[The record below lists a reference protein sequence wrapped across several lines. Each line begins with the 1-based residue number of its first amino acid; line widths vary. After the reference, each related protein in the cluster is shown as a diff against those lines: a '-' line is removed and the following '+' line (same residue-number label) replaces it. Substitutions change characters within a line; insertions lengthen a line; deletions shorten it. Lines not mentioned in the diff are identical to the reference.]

1 MNNTYIVKAGDTLY
15 GISNQYGVS
24 VTELASLNN
33 VDANSLKVGQKLI
46 IPSNSGLNPDNMFM
60 YTVKKGDSL
69 YSISKLYGTSVD
81 EIKKLNYLKNN
92 NLVVGQVLRI
102 PEVYTKPDSM
112 IVPNY
117 ISYTVMAGDTLYS
130 IAKKYGVSADTIIQ
144 DNSLKNNNLSIGQIL
159 RIRSKEGEV
168 LECFGED
175 FNDSI
180 SNYNVYKVQRG
191 DSLYSIARKYGI
203 SVDDIKSVNNLNNN
217 TISIGQEL
225 KIPSNNIDYYIVQTG
240 DSLYSIAK
248 RYGISVDYLKRKNNL
263 TSNTLSIGQKLL
275 L

>member
-33 VDANSLKVGQKLI
+33 VDANSLRVGQKLI

-117 ISYTVMAGDTLYS
+117 ISYTVRAGDTLYS

-180 SNYNVYKVQRG
+180 SNYEVYKVQRG

>member
-46 IPSNSGLNPDNMFM
+46 IPSKSGLNPDNMFM

-69 YSISKLYGTSVD
+69 YAIAKLYGTSVD
-81 EIKKLNYLKNN
+81 EIKKLNYLTSNS
-92 NLVVGQVLRI
+92 LIVGQVLRI
-102 PEVYTKPDSM
+102 PEVYTKPDDM

-117 ISYTVMAGDTLYS
+117 ISYTVKKGDTLYS

-144 DNSLKNNNLSIGQIL
+144 DNNLKNSNLSVGQIL
-159 RIRSKEGEV
+159 RIRSGEGEV

-175 FNDSI
+175 YNDSI
-180 SNYNVYKVQRG
+180 SNYKTYIVQKGDSLYTISRRYGVSVDDIKRVNNLKSNTLSIGQELLIPSNNLDYYTVQRG
-191 DSLYSIARKYGI
+191 DSLYSIAK
-203 SVDDIKSVNNLNNN
+203 KF
-217 TISIGQEL
+217 
-225 KIPSNNIDYYIVQTG
+225 
-240 DSLYSIAK
+240 
-248 RYGISVDYLKRKNNL
+248 GISVDYLKRKNNL
-263 TSNTLSIGQKLL
+263 TSNTLSIGQRLL

>member
-33 VDANSLKVGQKLI
+33 VDANSLRVGQKLI

-117 ISYTVMAGDTLYS
+117 ISYTVKAGDTLYS

-180 SNYNVYKVQRG
+180 SNYEVYKVQRG
-191 DSLYSIARKYGI
+191 DSLYSIARKYGV
-203 SVDDIKSVNNLNNN
+203 SVDDIKRVNNLNNN

-225 KIPSNNIDYYIVQTG
+225 KIPSNNIDYYIVQRG

-248 RYGISVDYLKRKNNL
+248 KYGISVDYLKRKNNL
-263 TSNTLSIGQKLL
+263 TNNTLSIGQKLL

>member
-24 VTELASLNN
+24 ITELASLNN

-117 ISYTVMAGDTLYS
+117 ISYTVRAGDTLYS

-203 SVDDIKSVNNLNNN
+203 SVDDIKRVNNLNNN

-225 KIPSNNIDYYIVQTG
+225 KIPSNNIDYYIVQRG

-248 RYGISVDYLKRKNNL
+248 KYGISVDYLKRKNNL

>member
-117 ISYTVMAGDTLYS
+117 ISYTVRAGDTLYS

-203 SVDDIKSVNNLNNN
+203 SVDDIKRVNNLNNN

-225 KIPSNNIDYYIVQTG
+225 KIPSNNIDYYIVQRG

-248 RYGISVDYLKRKNNL
+248 KYGISVDYLKRKNNL

>member
-81 EIKKLNYLKNN
+81 EIKKLNYLKSN

-117 ISYTVMAGDTLYS
+117 ISYTVKVGDTLYS

-180 SNYNVYKVQRG
+180 SNYEVYKVQRG
-191 DSLYSIARKYGI
+191 DSLYLIARKYGV
-203 SVDDIKSVNNLNNN
+203 SVDDIKRVNNLNNN

-225 KIPSNNIDYYIVQTG
+225 KIPSNNIDYYIVQRG

-248 RYGISVDYLKRKNNL
+248 KYGISVDYLKRKNNL

>member
-33 VDANSLKVGQKLI
+33 VDANSLRVGQKLI

-81 EIKKLNYLKNN
+81 EIKKLNYLKSN

-117 ISYTVMAGDTLYS
+117 ISYTVRAGDTLYS

>member
-33 VDANSLKVGQKLI
+33 VDANSLRVGQKLI

-203 SVDDIKSVNNLNNN
+203 SVDDIKRVNNLDSN
-217 TISIGQEL
+217 TLSIGQEL
-225 KIPSNNIDYYIVQTG
+225 KIPSNNIDYYIVQRG

-248 RYGISVDYLKRKNNL
+248 KYGTSVDYLKRKNNL

>member
-81 EIKKLNYLKNN
+81 EIKKLNYLKSN

-117 ISYTVMAGDTLYS
+117 ISYTVRAGDTLYS
-130 IAKKYGVSADTIIQ
+130 IVKKYGVSADTIIQ

-203 SVDDIKSVNNLNNN
+203 SVDDIISVNNLNNN